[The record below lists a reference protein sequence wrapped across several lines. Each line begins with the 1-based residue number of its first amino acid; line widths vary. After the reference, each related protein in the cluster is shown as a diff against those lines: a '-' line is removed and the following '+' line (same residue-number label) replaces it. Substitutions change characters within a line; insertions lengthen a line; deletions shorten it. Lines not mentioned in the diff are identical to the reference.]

1 MQLSGFYIFSKEH
14 CFGNFVTPFSKFYK
28 QSVLHMLTLWVI
40 IHHCV
45 VCSSSIYGFWLPLW
59 YILTLLT
66 SNQHCSY
73 VHFTK
78 HLFYRLIFTEA
89 SVCIFCREITRPYN
103 SVVNTHIAL
112 YSIFFSTSYRGR
124 LDHDHMV
131 VFFVKAK
138 WFTPS
143 VFNEW
148 HVICSE

>member
-1 MQLSGFYIFSKEH
+1 LYYYNSLICIKRVSYWIFWITWPVIIFDSTT
-14 CFGNFVTPFSKFYK
+14 CDGAPFSKFYK

-103 SVVNTHIAL
+103 PVVNTHIAL

-124 LDHDHMV
+124 LKKM
-131 VFFVKAK
+131 A
-138 WFTPS
+138 
-143 VFNEW
+143 
-148 HVICSE
+148 